1 MDEGNCVVSW
11 WCRQEDAMTKDP
23 KDALVAV
30 VFSVSPP
37 AIRETS
43 HTWAERGEA

>member
-1 MDEGNCVVSW
+1 
-11 WCRQEDAMTKDP
+11 MTKDP
-23 KDALVAV
+23 KALVAV

-43 HTWAERGEA
+43 RTWAERGEA